1 MRSTSSRKCSL
12 LLELQGFLHCAHNI
26 YALIRDLTTDLKA
39 RNIQICLCNPNI
51 TVMTKLIDSGLAGEI
66 GEKYIFVSTQDAV
79 QSCLMEIESISDE
92 ESPSLHE
99 E

>member
-1 MRSTSSRKCSL
+1 
-12 LLELQGFLHCAHNI
+12 
-26 YALIRDLTTDLKA
+26 
-39 RNIQICLCNPNI
+39 
-51 TVMTKLIDSGLAGEI
+51 MTKLIDSGLAGEI